1 MEKTIII
8 IGSGKGLG
16 NHIGKKF
23 GHNGFHVILMARN
36 RAALEEYQQEFVSE
50 DIKCDIYPVDTSDF
64 QGLSTA
70 LKNVREKYGTPD
82 TLVYNVGVTDA
93 DADHDITAELLMER
107 YRVDVAGCYQAVKE
121 IVTDEFCDRKG
132 TILVTG
138 GRLSINPEFTY
149 LPLSLD
155 KAALRSLCMIMKE
168 ELEPKGVHVGTVMVC
183 GGIKPGTYFAPENIA
198 EKFWEL
204 YQNRELFE
212 IRYEKVTE

>member
-8 IGSGKGLG
+8 IDAGKGLG
-16 NHIGKKF
+16 NHIGRKF
-23 GHNGFHVILMARN
+23 GGNGFHVVLMARN
-36 RAALEEYQQEFVSE
+36 KAALEEYQQEFTEE
-50 DIKCDIYPVDTSDF
+50 DIKCVIYP
-64 QGLSTA
+64 
-70 LKNVREKYGTPD
+70 
-82 TLVYNVGVTDA
+82 
-93 DADHDITAELLMER
+93 
-107 YRVDVAGCYQAVKE
+107 VDVAGCYQAVKE
-121 IVTDEFCDRKG
+121 VVTEEFCSRKG

-138 GRLSINPEFTY
+138 GRLSVNPEFTY

-204 YQNRELFE
+204 YQNRELQEAVFRE
-212 IRYEKVTE
+212 NTKRLFKEGYT